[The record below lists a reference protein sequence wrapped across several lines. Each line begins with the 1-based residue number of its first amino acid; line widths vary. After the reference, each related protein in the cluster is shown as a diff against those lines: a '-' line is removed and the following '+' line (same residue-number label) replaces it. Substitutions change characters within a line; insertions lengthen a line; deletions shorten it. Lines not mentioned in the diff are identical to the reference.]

1 MEDWELKAREQ
12 IRHLAARYNAF
23 GDSGRFEN
31 VMALFA
37 EDAVVEVVGH
47 QTYRGHAE
55 IRRPAASHDILERA
69 RCNSNASE
77 VVCLKHTPH
86 CAVRFALIRSSRA
99 DLCAAESFRVTS
111 SPVPKN
117 ISFGVCPWNAE
128 CGITS
133 LWAVT

>member
-47 QTYRGHAE
+47 LTYRE
-55 IRRPAASHDILERA
+55 IGRA
-69 RCNSNASE
+69 H
-77 VVCLKHTPH
+77 V
-86 CAVRFALIRSSRA
+86 
-99 DLCAAESFRVTS
+99 
-111 SPVPKN
+111 
-117 ISFGVCPWNAE
+117 
-128 CGITS
+128 
-133 LWAVT
+133 

>member
-1 MEDWELKAREQ
+1 MEDWEPKAREQ

-55 IRRPAASHDILERA
+55 IRRLAASQDILE
-69 RCNSNASE
+69 
-77 VVCLKHTPH
+77 
-86 CAVRFALIRSSRA
+86 
-99 DLCAAESFRVTS
+99 CAAGARSTERKEGDVT
-111 SPVPKN
+111 
-117 ISFGVCPWNAE
+117 
-128 CGITS
+128 
-133 LWAVT
+133 

>member
-47 QTYRGHAE
+47 QTYRGHAQLRLTTFLY
-55 IRRPAASHDILERA
+55 IGAQHINTTAVHSRRID
-69 RCNSNASE
+69 
-77 VVCLKHTPH
+77 
-86 CAVRFALIRSSRA
+86 
-99 DLCAAESFRVTS
+99 
-111 SPVPKN
+111 
-117 ISFGVCPWNAE
+117 G
-128 CGITS
+128 
-133 LWAVT
+133 

>member
-55 IRRPAASHDILERA
+55 IRRLAASQDILERA
-69 RCNSNASE
+69 RCNSNAPELASRT
-77 VVCLKHTPH
+77 HTPH
-86 CAVRFALIRSSRA
+86 CAVRFALIRSLCA
-99 DLCAAESFRVTS
+99 DLCAAES
-111 SPVPKN
+111 
-117 ISFGVCPWNAE
+117 GVGA
-128 CGITS
+128 
-133 LWAVT
+133 